1 MKKRDELMQK
11 EKLDVAASFHAGQ
24 LAAASAHASA
34 ANMHAASQMAAGLAF
49 NAGMPPTFNHLTH
62 PGAAVMSAAAAASS
76 ALSHL

>member
-24 LAAASAHASA
+24 IAAATNVQAHMNSIA
-34 ANMHAASQMAAGLAF
+34 AF
-49 NAGMPPTFNHLTH
+49 NAGMPPMHLAH

-76 ALSHL
+76 AAALSHL